1 MYGPEN
7 IQVDREEVDREE
19 VDREEVDREEVDR
32 EEVDPLE
39 VHPLEVD
46 REEAGLLAAG
56 LLEASELLLTYQ
68 NLVAAFPILWGAQQI
83 WIDVWVIDPWGQM
96 ACPAFE
102 MVQALETPRLSLEEG
117 LLE

>member
-7 IQVDREEVDREE
+7 IRLDHEEVDREE

-32 EEVDPLE
+32 EEVDHEE

-46 REEAGLLAAG
+46 REEAGLLSAG
-56 LLEASELLLTYQ
+56 LLEAPELLLTYQ
-68 NLVAAFPILWGAQQI
+68 NLEAALPILWGAQKI
-83 WIDVWVIDPWGQM
+83 RIDSWVVDPWGQM

-102 MVQALETPRLSLEEG
+102 TAQALATPMLSLEED